1 MIGWLA
7 TAIVV
12 ASLAVG
18 GWAVVLTVRDRPVG
32 LWLVCALGVV
42 EVLLLVNAVAGFVNL
57 ATTSRDVVG
66 WEFGGYLVGA
76 LLVLPAGTAWSLAER
91 SRWGSG
97 VVVVACWAIP
107 VMIVRM
113 SQLWSAGG

>member
-1 MIGWLA
+1 MISWLA

-12 ASLAVG
+12 VSLVAAA
-18 GWAVVLTVRDRPVG
+18 WAVVLTVRDRPVG
-32 LWLVCALGVV
+32 LWLVCLMGFV
-42 EVLLLVNAVAGFVNL
+42 EVLLLVNAIAGFVNL
-57 ATTSRDVVG
+57 ATTDRPVVG

-76 LLVLPAGTAWSLAER
+76 LLVLPAGVAWALAER

-97 VVVVACWAIP
+97 VVVVACLTIP

-113 SQLWSAGG
+113 NQLWAVGA